1 LTVAPGMTIRL
12 VAAAILP
19 TACARPVTMTLTLR
33 CRDDIS
39 LDAYCRVAWQ
49 GEGVALHRDAVGR
62 MAECRERFLRLIDT
76 DENIVVYGVTSGY
89 GQNAYQRFSAEERKL
104 HARRP
109 IVAAAASFGEPLP
122 ERVARG
128 IVLARLTN
136 FIEGHAAIS
145 PPLAEAVAAMLDGAA
160 LPPVPSLG
168 NGCPGEIQALT
179 HLFLGL
185 TESRELAEKDGLSLV
200 NGSPCASALIA
211 DAVLAARQRLALAT
225 EVFALSIEAVKAPL
239 GAYDSALDTLWEDEH
254 EAAVLRALRAWFD
267 GGTVERRP
275 YQAPVSWRILP
286 RILGQARRA
295 VVQGEEVAAVSLKAV
310 SDNPVYLPP
319 TADHPD
325 GRIFSTGGY
334 HNGKAAPALDNLA
347 AAWADLALLCDRHTT
362 KLLDGK
368 VSLLPHQL
376 LTGEGGYL
384 GCLGFTAAAYAEQA
398 RHATQR
404 SLLPGSEGGGFA
416 QNDVALPTFSAW
428 RKEAEAGRC
437 LDAALACLAVIAS
450 QAFHATDRAAPP
462 RLRPLL
468 EELRAIF
475 PPTDAPMAPGIEA
488 GRVQRMLTEK
498 VFAGDRV
505 TL

>member
-1 LTVAPGMTIRL
+1 MTV
-12 VAAAILP
+12 
-19 TACARPVTMTLTLR
+19 TLR
-33 CRDDIS
+33 RRDDIS
-39 LDAYCRVAWQ
+39 LDAYYRVAWQ
-49 GEGVALHRDAVGR
+49 GEGVALHRDALDL
-62 MAECRERFLRLIDT
+62 MAESRAAFLRLLDA
-76 DENIVVYGVTSGY
+76 DETIVVYGVTSGY
-89 GQNAYQRFSAEERKL
+89 GQNAHQRFSPEERKQ

-109 IVAAAASFGEPLP
+109 IGAAAASFGEPLP

-145 PPLAEAVAAMLDGAA
+145 PALAEAVAAMLDGAS
-160 LPPVPSLG
+160 LPPVPALG

-185 TESRELAEKDGLSLV
+185 MDGRELAEKDGLSLV

-225 EVFALSIEAVKAPL
+225 EIFALSVEALKAPL
-239 GAYDSALDTLWEDEH
+239 GAYDPALDGLWEDQH
-254 EAAVLRALRAWFD
+254 EAAVLRALRAWLD
-267 GGTVERRP
+267 GAAAERRP

-295 VVQGEEVAAVSLKAV
+295 LDQGEEAASVSLKAV

-319 TADHPD
+319 TRDHPN
-325 GRIFSTGGY
+325 GRVFSTGGY
-334 HNGKAAPALDNLA
+334 HNGKAAPALDNLT
-347 AAWADLALLCDRHTT
+347 AAWADLALLCDRQAT

-398 RHATQR
+398 RHAAQR

-416 QNDVALPTFSAW
+416 QNDVAVPTFSAW

-450 QAFHATDRAAPP
+450 QAFHATDRQAPP

-475 PPTDAPMAPGIEA
+475 PPIDAPKAPGIDA

-498 VFAGDRV
+498 VFVGERV
-505 TL
+505 AL